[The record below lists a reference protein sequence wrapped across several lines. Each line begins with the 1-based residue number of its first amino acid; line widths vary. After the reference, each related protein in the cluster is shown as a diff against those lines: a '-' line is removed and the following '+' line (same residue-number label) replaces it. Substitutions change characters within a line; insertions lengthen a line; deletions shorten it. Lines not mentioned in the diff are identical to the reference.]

1 LLNQALKADGLTS
14 FNLQILAY
22 CQPEELT
29 EKEQYYFQL
38 YQPEY
43 NNKLEDNKEDGL
55 IIDNS
60 LSESPTSSS
69 SPLGWGIIEYNALP
83 KQLVLFEPAIKQLT
97 IISQPLVLSL
107 IPLEVK
113 LIIHESIKDPII
125 EVKAKKT

>member
-1 LLNQALKADGLTS
+1 VA
-14 FNLQILAY
+14 
-22 CQPEELT
+22 
-29 EKEQYYFQL
+29 EKELYYFQL

-43 NNKLEDNKEDGL
+43 NNKPEDNKEDGL

-69 SPLGWGIIEYNALP
+69 SPPLGWGIIEYNALP

-97 IISQPLVLSL
+97 KISQPLVLSL
-107 IPLEVK
+107 TPPEVK